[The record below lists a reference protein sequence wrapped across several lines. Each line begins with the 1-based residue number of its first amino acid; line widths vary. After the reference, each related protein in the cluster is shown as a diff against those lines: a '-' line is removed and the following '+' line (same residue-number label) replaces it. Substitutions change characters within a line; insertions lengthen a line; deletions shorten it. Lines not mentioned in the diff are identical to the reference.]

1 MNNTRTN
8 QLKAIDRLLTIMDEL
23 RAGCPWDKKQ
33 SFESLRHLT
42 IEEIYELSE
51 ALLAGNAEE
60 IKKELGDVLLHI
72 IFYAKIGSEKAAFD
86 IADIANGISDKL
98 IERHPHIYGDVQV
111 SDEDDVKRNWEQL
124 KLKEGTKGVLA
135 GVPKSL
141 PSLVM
146 ASRMQDKVAGIGFDW
161 DSIEGVKAKVQEE
174 LQELNHEIS
183 EGNIKQIEAELGDVF
198 FSLVNYARFLGVNPD
213 DALATTNKKFRARFE
228 VMEKNAITEKQQ
240 LSSLSAHQWE
250 TLWKQAKKTVG

>member
-1 MNNTRTN
+1 MNSTRTN

-23 RAGCPWDKKQ
+23 RTGCPWDKKQ
-33 SFESLRHLT
+33 TFESLRHLT

-51 ALLAGNAEE
+51 ALLEGNTEE

-72 IFYAKIGSEKAAFD
+72 VFYAKIGSEKAAFD
-86 IADIANGISDKL
+86 IADVANSISDKL

-111 SDEDDVKRNWEQL
+111 SDEEDVKRNWEQL
-124 KLKEGTKGVLA
+124 KLKEGAKGVLS
-135 GVPKSL
+135 GVPKGL

-146 ASRMQDKVAGIGFDW
+146 ASRIQDKVAGIGFDW
-161 DSIEGVKAKVQEE
+161 KSIEGVKEKIHEE
-174 LQELNHEIS
+174 LLELNHEIDQ
-183 EGNIKQIEAELGDVF
+183 GDLKQIEAELGDVF

-228 VMEKNAITEKQQ
+228 AMEKIANARKKQ
-240 LSSLSAHQWE
+240 LSSLSSHQWE
-250 TLWKQAKKTVG
+250 TLWDEAKKTVG